1 MKESRSYSFLSPKN
15 NRQALHGMFL
25 KPHQKT
31 TNRFCME
38 CSWNPNTSVQRCL
51 DPLLQRTLFLSL
63 LTPVFW
69 GYLKPQVRINKMVN
83 SIDYHP
89 YTSRS
94 ASKVHHF
101 IFLKTPSGFISLQ
114 DACWIF
120 SETFI
125 YSTMCGENFQ
135 IYGVHIPRKCIDS
148 RHFYSCCSPLKTLP
162 QVLVIAP

>member
-1 MKESRSYSFLSPKN
+1 
-15 NRQALHGMFL
+15 
-25 KPHQKT
+25 
-31 TNRFCME
+31 ME
-38 CSWNPNTSVQRCL
+38 CSWNPNTSVQMCL

-69 GYLKPQVRINKMVN
+69 GCLKPQVRINKMAN

-148 RHFYSCCSPLKTLP
+148 RHFYHRTLGKRKLFIP
-162 QVLVIAP
+162 QGSIFSRICFPQHQKEVEENMIYQTSIRKYEDDLGH